1 MAFPGTYN
9 INYYRGDT
17 LEFRIYPKDANGNTF
32 SLNGYSNA
40 KFWIQTQRG
49 NAGYAS
55 RVECVAS
62 ISDDYTYVL
71 CAIAPT
77 SSQGLRLTAGTTY
90 VYDVEVSKVVSGGPY
105 NQVHTLLTGSVTVTD
120 QVSGSVAP

>member
-32 SLNGYSNA
+32 SLSNFSTA
-40 KFWIQTQRG
+40 KFTIQTRRG
-49 NAGYAS
+49 NAGFAS
-55 RVECVAS
+55 RIPCIATIDETK
-62 ISDDYTYVL
+62 TYVA

-77 SSQGLRLTAGTTY
+77 DQQGLALTAGTTY
-90 VYDVEVSKVVSGGPY
+90 VYDVEVSGTVAGSY
-105 NQVHTLLTGSVTVTD
+105 NLVYTLLTGTISIED
-120 QVSGSVAP
+120 HVSGTVAP

>member
-1 MAFPGTYN
+1 MAFPGSYN
-9 INYYRGDT
+9 ISYYRGDT

-32 SLNGYSNA
+32 SLSGYGTA

-55 RVECVAS
+55 RIEGIAT
-62 ISDDYTYVL
+62 ISPDYSYVQ

-77 SSQGLRLTAGTTY
+77 ADQGLRLLAGTTY
-90 VYDVEVSKVVSGGPY
+90 VYDVEVSKTVQGSY
-105 NQVHTLLTGSVTVTD
+105 NQVHTLLTGTISVTD
-120 QVSGSVAP
+120 HVSGTVAP

>member
-1 MAFPGTYN
+1 MAFPGSYN

-32 SLNGYSNA
+32 SLSGYSTA
-40 KFWIQTQRG
+40 RFWIQTQRG

-55 RVECVAS
+55 RIECLAT
-62 ISDDYTYVL
+62 IANDYSYVL

-77 SSQGLRLTAGTTY
+77 DQQGLRLAAGTVY
-90 VYDVEVSKVVSGGPY
+90 VYDVEVSKTVPGSY
-105 NQVHTLLTGSVTVTD
+105 NQVHTLLTGTISVTD
-120 QVSGSVAP
+120 QVSGTVAP

>member
-1 MAFPGTYN
+1 MAFPGSYN

-32 SLNGYSNA
+32 SLSGFSTA
-40 KFWIQTQRG
+40 KFFIQTQRG

-55 RVECVAS
+55 RIECVAT
-62 ISDDYTYVL
+62 IASDSSYVA

-77 SSQGLRLTAGTTY
+77 TQQGLALTAGTTY
-90 VYDVEVSKVVSGGPY
+90 VYDVEVAKTVPESY
-105 NQVHTLLTGSVTVTD
+105 NLVHTLLTGNITVTD
-120 QVSGSVAP
+120 HVSGTVAS

>member
-32 SLNGYSNA
+32 SLSGFSTA
-40 KFWIQTQRG
+40 KFFIQTQRG

-55 RVECVAS
+55 RIEGVATIAPDFS
-62 ISDDYTYVL
+62 YVQ

-77 SSQGLRLTAGTTY
+77 DQQGLSLTAGTVY
-90 VYDVEVSKVVSGGPY
+90 VYDVEVSKTVPASY
-105 NQVHTLLTGSVTVTD
+105 NLVYTLLTGTISVTD
-120 QVSGSVAP
+120 HVSGTVAP